1 MSTSETELTIG
12 EAADRAGVPASTL
25 RYWESAGLLTAPR
38 RVGGK
43 RRYDPK
49 VLRQVEMI
57 ALAKRAGFT
66 LAEIRI
72 ILSGFSDRTP
82 PPEIWRKLASSKLP
96 EIEQT
101 LAEANAMKK
110 ILEEGLHCDCLSLD
124 ECLRQVDAL

>member
-1 MSTSETELTIG
+1 
-12 EAADRAGVPASTL
+12 
-25 RYWESAGLLTAPR
+25 
-38 RVGGK
+38 
-43 RRYDPK
+43 
-49 VLRQVEMI
+49 MI